1 MRMNYVLLPDTAGRC
16 VGWTSLPRDNHGK
29 IVQLDKSQQKES
41 FITISLLIYVIHLSL
56 SPYVVKL
63 LPFYVI
69 LPEFTGLMCETMVS
83 ALCSSLP
90 CKNNGSCNESDNS
103 YTCDCPYGKIC
114 HWLYKNLP
122 IKSFTPSVWGFANSH
137 RLGSQARVF
146 GLRLVCQVFLAVFWL
161 SQKTLEAIF
170 WQKQSGR
177 LGEKMVQVA
186 VNFCNTISLSTTLQW
201 YSITVSPF

>member
-1 MRMNYVLLPDTAGRC
+1 MLLPDTAGRC

-69 LPEFTGLMCETMVS
+69 LPGFTGLMCETMVS

-114 HWLYKNLP
+114 H
-122 IKSFTPSVWGFANSH
+122 
-137 RLGSQARVF
+137 
-146 GLRLVCQVFLAVFWL
+146 
-161 SQKTLEAIF
+161 
-170 WQKQSGR
+170 
-177 LGEKMVQVA
+177 
-186 VNFCNTISLSTTLQW
+186 
-201 YSITVSPF
+201 